1 MSAKREPCFPTVIAA
16 VSAKAK
22 PLEAA
27 MAFRVYISLMVATS
41 VGYTFLYSHFIRFM
55 IILILFAVQ
64 LVDLQT
70 AFAGA

>member
-22 PLEAA
+22 PSEAA
-27 MAFRVYISLMVATS
+27 MAFYLFMSLLVTAI
-41 VGYTFLYSHFIRFM
+41 VGYTFLYSHFIRFLL
-55 IILILFAVQ
+55 ILILFVVP